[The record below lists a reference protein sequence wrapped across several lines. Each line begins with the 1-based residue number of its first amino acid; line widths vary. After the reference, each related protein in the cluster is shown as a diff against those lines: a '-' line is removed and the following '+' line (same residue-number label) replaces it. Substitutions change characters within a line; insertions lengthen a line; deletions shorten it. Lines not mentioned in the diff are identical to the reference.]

1 MISVALKMLSI
12 SLRSKIDVNKVVEK
26 MKITTI
32 PNSFK
37 PIPALIRSVGLTL
50 LCKRIIALGGVA
62 RRI

>member
-1 MISVALKMLSI
+1 
-12 SLRSKIDVNKVVEK
+12 
-26 MKITTI
+26 MKITII

-37 PIPALIRSVGLTL
+37 PIPALIRSVGFTL